1 MEPSAS
7 HRLRPV
13 ERVSNLIRRIRAI
26 DPHAIDALAALALTV
41 AALATLVGRA
51 SDDST
56 YRDVDFLAVALVL
69 LQTLPLAARRVAPL
83 GVLVVIDS
91 AIDVHAALGYEMV
104 QAGTFGSLIALYGVA
119 SLTDSRRGIVAAL
132 IMVPAFAIF
141 FATNRQDFGAG
152 GIASTCATWAAVW
165 FLGTYIRIRGEQ
177 AEAAGER
184 AAWLERDRDVR
195 AREAVADE
203 RARIARELHDMV
215 GHALNLIVIQ
225 AGGAQR
231 VFESRPELAR
241 QSLASIESA
250 GRQALSDMERMLEIL
265 RVAEGPD
272 QVLSPQPGLRQV
284 DSLAAHVSEAGLPV
298 EVAVEGSPTELPS
311 SVDLSAYRIVQ
322 EALTNSLKHAGAS
335 RAKVSIRYGPHSL
348 ELEVTDDGR
357 GMSERGPS
365 GDKEGRGLVGMR
377 ERVALFGGELS
388 AGPMPE
394 GGFRVLARLPLRSG
408 AE

>member
-7 HRLRPV
+7 RQLRPV
-13 ERVSNLIRRIRAI
+13 ERASDFIRRVRAI
-26 DPHAIDALAALALTV
+26 DPHAVDALVALALTV
-41 AALATLVGRA
+41 SALMIVIGRING
-51 SDDST
+51 DDEF
-56 YRDVDFLAVALVL
+56 RDNDFLGTALVL
-69 LQTLPLAARRVAPL
+69 LQTLPLAVRRVAPL
-83 GVLVVIDS
+83 GVLVVINF
-91 AIDVHAALGYEMV
+91 AIDLHAVAGYEMV
-104 QAGTFGSLIALYGVA
+104 QAGTFGSLIALYGAA

-141 FATNRQDFGAG
+141 FATNRENFGAG
-152 GIASTCATWAAVW
+152 EIASISGTWAVGW

-195 AREAVADE
+195 AREAVAEE

-231 VFESRPELAR
+231 VFESRPQLAR
-241 QSLASIESA
+241 QSLAAIESA
-250 GRQALSDMERMLEIL
+250 GREALSDMERMLGML
-265 RVAEGPD
+265 RVAEGGD
-272 QVLSPQPGLRQV
+272 QALSPQPGLRQI
-284 DSLAAHVSEAGLPV
+284 DSLAARVSEAGLPV
-298 EVAVEGSPTELPS
+298 EVAVEGSPVELPP

-335 RAKVSIRYGPHSL
+335 RARVAIRYRPDALDL
-348 ELEVTDDGR
+348 EITDDGR
-357 GMSERGPS
+357 GVSERGP
-365 GDKEGRGLVGMR
+365 GGEEGGRGLIGMR

-388 AGPMPE
+388 VGPVPEAGY
-394 GGFRVLARLPLRSG
+394 RVHARLPLKGG
-408 AE
+408 AD

>member
-1 MEPSAS
+1 
-7 HRLRPV
+7 V
-13 ERVSNLIRRIRAI
+13 ERANDLIRRIRAI
-26 DPHAIDALAALALTV
+26 DPHAVDALVALALTA
-41 AALATLVGRA
+41 AALVTVIGRLNGE
-51 SDDST
+51 DEF
-56 YRDVDFLAVALVL
+56 RDNDFLGTALVL

-83 GVLVVIDS
+83 GVLVVINS
-91 AIDVHAALGYEMV
+91 AIGVHAAFGYEMV
-104 QAGTFGSLIALYGVA
+104 QAGTSGSLIALYGAA

-141 FATNRQDFGAG
+141 FAANRQDFGAG
-152 GIASTCATWAAVW
+152 EIASICGTWAAVW

-184 AAWLERDRDVR
+184 ATWLERDRDVR

>member
-1 MEPSAS
+1 
-7 HRLRPV
+7 V
-13 ERVSNLIRRIRAI
+13 ELAADLLRRIRAI
-26 DPHAIDALAALALTV
+26 DPHAVDALVALALTV
-41 AALATLVGRA
+41 AALVIVVGRING
-51 SDDST
+51 DDEF
-56 YRDVDFLAVALVL
+56 RDNDFLGMALVL
-69 LQTLPLAARRVAPL
+69 LQTLPLAMRRVAPL
-83 GVLVVIDS
+83 GVLVVINS
-91 AIDVHAALGYEMV
+91 AIDVHAAMGYEMV

-141 FATNRQDFGAG
+141 FATNRQDFDAGA
-152 GIASTCATWAAVW
+152 IASTCGTWAAGW

-265 RVAEGPD
+265 RVAEGTD
-272 QVLSPQPGLRQV
+272 QALSPQPGLSQI

-298 EVAVEGSPTELPS
+298 EVTVEGGPAELPS

-335 RAKVSIRYGPHSL
+335 RARVAIRYRPDSL
-348 ELEVTDDGR
+348 DLDITDDGR
-357 GMSERGPS
+357 GVSGRGPR
-365 GDKEGRGLVGMR
+365 DENRGRGLIGMR

-394 GGFRVLARLPLRSG
+394 GGYRVHARLPLRS
-408 AE
+408 ATE

>member
-1 MEPSAS
+1 MEQTRNA
-7 HRLRPV
+7 V
-13 ERVSNLIRRIRAI
+13 KRIRAI
-26 DPHAIDALAALALTV
+26 DPHAVDALVALALTV
-41 AALATLVGRA
+41 AALVVVIGRIGGDA
-51 SDDST
+51 EF
-56 YRDVDFLAVALVL
+56 RDNDFLGTALVL
-69 LQTLPLAARRVAPL
+69 LQTLPLAMRRVAPL
-83 GVLVVIDS
+83 GVLVVINS
-91 AIDVHAALGYEMV
+91 AIDVHAATGYEMV

-119 SLTDSRRGIVAAL
+119 SLTDSRKATVAAL

-141 FATNRQDFGAG
+141 FATNRQDFGVG
-152 GIASTCATWAAVW
+152 EIASTCGTWAAGW
-165 FLGTYIRIRGEQ
+165 FLGTYIRTRGEQ

-284 DSLAAHVSEAGLPV
+284 DSLAAQVSDAGLPV
-298 EVAVEGSPTELPS
+298 EVSVEGRPAELPS
-311 SVDLSAYRIVQ
+311 SIDLSAYRIIQ
-322 EALTNSLKHAGAS
+322 EALTNSMKHAGAS
-335 RAKVSIRYGPHSL
+335 RAKVAIRYRPDSL

-357 GMSERGPS
+357 GVSERGPS
-365 GDKEGRGLVGMR
+365 DEKGGRGLIGMR
-377 ERVALFGGELS
+377 ERAALFGGELS
-388 AGPMPE
+388 VGPMPE
-394 GGFRVLARLPLRSG
+394 GGYRVHARLPLRSG
-408 AE
+408 SE

>member
-1 MEPSAS
+1 M
-7 HRLRPV
+7 
-13 ERVSNLIRRIRAI
+13 RAI
-26 DPHAIDALAALALTV
+26 DPHAVDALVALALTV
-41 AALATLVGRA
+41 AALVTVIGRING
-51 SDDST
+51 DDEF
-56 YRDVDFLAVALVL
+56 RNNDFLGTALVL
-69 LQTLPLAARRVAPL
+69 LQTLPLAVRRVAPL
-83 GVLVVIDS
+83 GALVVINS
-91 AIDVHAALGYEMV
+91 AIGVHAAMGYEMV

-141 FATNRQDFGAG
+141 FATNRQEFGVG
-152 GIASTCATWAAVW
+152 EIASICGTWAVGW

-184 AAWLERDRDVR
+184 ADWLERDRDVR

-241 QSLASIESA
+241 QSLASIESS

-357 GMSERGPS
+357 GRSERGPS
-365 GDKEGRGLVGMR
+365 DEEGGRGLIGMR

-408 AE
+408 TE

>member
-1 MEPSAS
+1 M
-7 HRLRPV
+7 
-13 ERVSNLIRRIRAI
+13 RAI
-26 DPHAIDALAALALTV
+26 DPHAVDALVALALTV
-41 AALATLVGRA
+41 AALVTVIGRING
-51 SDDST
+51 DDEF
-56 YRDVDFLAVALVL
+56 RNNDFLGTALVL
-69 LQTLPLAARRVAPL
+69 LQTLPLAVRRVAPL
-83 GVLVVIDS
+83 GALVVINS
-91 AIDVHAALGYEMV
+91 AIGVHAAMGYEMV
-104 QAGTFGSLIALYGVA
+104 QAGTFGSLIALYGAA

-141 FATNRQDFGAG
+141 FATNRQEFGVG
-152 GIASTCATWAAVW
+152 EIASICGTWAVGW

-184 AAWLERDRDVR
+184 ADWLERDRDVR

-241 QSLASIESA
+241 QSLASIESS

-357 GMSERGPS
+357 GRSERGPS
-365 GDKEGRGLVGMR
+365 DEEGGRGLIGMR

-408 AE
+408 TE